1 MPTNL
6 PPDYF
11 AFEKRFRSAETLD
24 EKIDALQE
32 MISVVPK
39 HKGTDHLRAD
49 LRRRLAR
56 LKEES
61 LSHKGGGKHDSAFR
75 IPKAGAGQVI
85 VVGPGQVGKS
95 SLVAALTEAER
106 VESTM
111 QQRTWVPVP
120 VMMSFQ
126 YIHLQLVD
134 TPPLD
139 KDFAEPGLKEL
150 IRHADLVL
158 LVVDLHQDPIQQ
170 LKDSLAL
177 LEEYHIAPLDRQ
189 QSYRQEQRMTYL
201 PFLVLVNKCDD
212 QPAEELYQIFCDL
225 LDEKWSCNPVSAFTG
240 RNLEHLKQEMVEKL
254 DLIRVYT
261 KAPGKEPDFT
271 RPFAMKKG
279 STVEDLA
286 GRIHKDFLEKMKS
299 ARVWGK
305 AVYDR
310 QLVQR
315 DYLLQDGDIVEIHI

>member
-11 AFEKRFRSAETLD
+11 AIEKRYRAAETLE
-24 EKIDALQE
+24 EKIETLQE

-39 HKGTDHLRAD
+39 HKGTDHLRAG
-49 LRRRLAR
+49 LRRRLAKLNDEAQR
-56 LKEES
+56 
-61 LSHKGGGKHDSAFR
+61 HKGGGKHDSAFR
-75 IPKAGAGQVI
+75 VPKAGAGQVV
-85 VVGPGQVGKS
+85 VVGPGQGGKS
-95 SLVAALTEAER
+95 TLVAALTGSEMENDAAP
-106 VESTM
+106 
-111 QQRTWVPVP
+111 QRTWEPLP
-120 VMMSFQ
+120 VMLSFEN
-126 YIHLQLVD
+126 IHLQLVD
-134 TPPLD
+134 TPPLSR
-139 KDFAEPGLKEL
+139 DFAEPGLKEL
-150 IRHADLVL
+150 IRHADLVV
-158 LVVDLHQDPIQQ
+158 LVVDLQQDPIEQ
-170 LKDSLAL
+170 LQDTIAL
-177 LEEYHIAPLDRQ
+177 LEEYRIAPQDRQ
-189 QSYRQEQRMTYL
+189 DRYLQGQPMTFL

-212 QPAEELYQIFCDL
+212 QPAAELYQIFCEL
-225 LDEKWSCNPVSAFTG
+225 LDEKWPCIPVSAFTA
-240 RNLEHLKQEMVEKL
+240 RNLERLKREMVEKL

-315 DYLLQDGDIVEIHI
+315 DYVLQDGDIVEIHI

>member
-11 AFEKRFRSAETLD
+11 AIEKRFRAAETLE
-24 EKIDALQE
+24 EKIETLQE
-32 MISVVPK
+32 LISVVPK

-49 LRRRLAR
+49 LRRRLAK
-56 LKEES
+56 LKEEAQ
-61 LSHKGGGKHDSAFR
+61 SHKSGGKHDSAFR
-75 IPKAGAGQVI
+75 VPKAGAGQVV

-95 SLVAALTEAER
+95 TLVATLTGAEMDDA
-106 VESTM
+106 SAP
-111 QQRTWVPVP
+111 QRTWEPVP
-120 VMMSFQ
+120 VMLSFEN
-126 YIHLQLVD
+126 IHLQLVD
-134 TPPLD
+134 TPPLSR
-139 KDFAEPGLKEL
+139 DFAEPGLKEL
-150 IRHADLVL
+150 IRHADLVV
-158 LVVDLHQDPIQQ
+158 LVVDLHQDPIAQ
-170 LKDSLAL
+170 LKDTITL
-177 LEEYHIAPLDRQ
+177 LEEYRIAPQDRQ
-189 QSYRQEQRMTYL
+189 DCYLQGQPMTFL

-212 QPAEELYQIFCDL
+212 QPAEELYQIFCEL
-225 LDEKWSCNPVSAFTG
+225 LDEQWPCIPVSAFTG
-240 RNLEHLKQEMVEKL
+240 RNLERLKQEMVEKL

-315 DYLLQDGDIVEIHI
+315 DYVLQDGDIVEIHI

>member
-11 AFEKRFRSAETLD
+11 AIEKRFRTAETLE
-24 EKIDALQE
+24 EKIETLQE

-61 LSHKGGGKHDSAFR
+61 LSPKGGGKHDSAFR
-75 IPKAGAGQVI
+75 VPKAGAGQVV

-95 SLVAALTEAER
+95 TLVATLTSSEMENSAAP
-106 VESTM
+106 
-111 QQRTWVPVP
+111 QRTWEPVP
-120 VMMSFQ
+120 GMLSFEN
-126 YIHLQLVD
+126 IHWQLVD
-134 TPPLD
+134 TPPLSR
-139 KDFAEPGLKEL
+139 DFIEPQLMEL
-150 IRHADLVL
+150 IRRADLVV
-158 LVVDLHQDPIQQ
+158 LVVDLHQDPIAQ
-170 LKDSLAL
+170 LKDTIAL
-177 LEEYHIAPLDRQ
+177 LEEYRIAPQDRQ
-189 QSYRQEQRMTYL
+189 DRYLQWQPMTFL

-212 QPAEELYQIFCDL
+212 QPAEELYQIFCEL
-225 LDEKWSCNPVSAFTG
+225 LEEKWPCIPVSAHTG
-240 RNLEHLKQEMVEKL
+240 QNLERLKREMVEKM

-271 RPFAMKKG
+271 RPFAMKNG

-315 DYLLQDGDIVEIHI
+315 DYVLQDGDIVEIHI